1 MATTNGSSETGTT
14 TFPGQD
20 WTVPLWL
27 DGKQVTTEHTFDLVA
42 PATGNTLYKT
52 SSANVNDC
60 NAAVAAAEKAFP
72 AWSKT
77 KPSFRREL
85 LLKAA
90 DELVRRREE
99 LWQFANKE
107 VASTENYFAFDFNDA
122 VESLRSTAGLI
133 GGAAQGFLPDILSED
148 RSAMVVKEPFGVVLA
163 IAPWNCPCILGLRS
177 FLGPLASMFLCKSRT
192 DPDHPVRTDMLVVG
206 NTVVV
211 KASEKGPGSMWAL
224 VDIFHKV
231 GLPAG
236 CLNTITHH
244 QGDGP
249 EIVTTLVSHPTV
261 RKINFTGST
270 AVGGIVASL
279 AGKHLKPVL
288 ME

>member
-1 MATTNGSSETGTT
+1 
-14 TFPGQD
+14 
-20 WTVPLWL
+20 
-27 DGKQVTTEHTFDLVA
+27 
-42 PATGNTLYKT
+42 
-52 SSANVNDC
+52 
-60 NAAVAAAEKAFP
+60 
-72 AWSKT
+72 
-77 KPSFRREL
+77 
-85 LLKAA
+85 
-90 DELVRRREE
+90 
-99 LWQFANKE
+99 
-107 VASTENYFAFDFNDA
+107 
-122 VESLRSTAGLI
+122 
-133 GGAAQGFLPDILSED
+133 
-148 RSAMVVKEPFGVVLA
+148 
-163 IAPWNCPCILGLRS
+163 
-177 FLGPLASMFLCKSRT
+177 
-192 DPDHPVRTDMLVVG
+192 MLVVG

-211 KASEKGPGSMWAL
+211 KASEKGPGSMWTL